1 MTSVKFEDLDVQRYE
16 NSLPK
21 RPTGLNGS
29 KEESWIVKSGYDG
42 PKLLTQ
48 PSIVI
53 DMHERIIVWFL
64 PSALSPKRQVR
75 TC

>member
-1 MTSVKFEDLDVQRYE
+1 MTSVKFEDLDVQRYK
-16 NSLPK
+16 NLLPK
-21 RPTGLNGS
+21 RLTGLNGS

-48 PSIVI
+48 LSIVI
-53 DMHERIIVWFL
+53 DMHEQIIVWFL
-64 PSALSPKRQVR
+64 PFDLSPKRQVR